1 MASLIQTREREG
13 AAAVA
18 SVQAKLVEAEDR
30 AKLERERHAIEVS
43 GLRRSHSMAHDVTV
57 IACVLC
63 IMVLSVQ
70 VARLEAV
77 ALESERL
84 RAEAAERYEDT
95 IRSERRERYDERA
108 EVLADSSFEYYV
120 VVNSIS

>member
-1 MASLIQTREREG
+1 
-13 AAAVA
+13 
-18 SVQAKLVEAEDR
+18 
-30 AKLERERHAIEVS
+30 
-43 GLRRSHSMAHDVTV
+43 
-57 IACVLC
+57 
-63 IMVLSVQ
+63 MVLSVQ

-84 RAEAAERYEDT
+84 RAEAAERYEGT

-108 EVLADSSFEYYV
+108 EVLADSSYEYCV